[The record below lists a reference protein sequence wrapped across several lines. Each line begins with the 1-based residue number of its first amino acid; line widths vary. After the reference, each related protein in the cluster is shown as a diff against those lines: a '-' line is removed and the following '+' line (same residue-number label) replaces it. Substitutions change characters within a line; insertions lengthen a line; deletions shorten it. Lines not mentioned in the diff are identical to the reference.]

1 MSQTLVPAI
10 PAVTQDNLLDVAR
23 SVKNILDVREGKIG
37 DPLDANVT
45 FRDLLTSGLAKEQ
58 TGYSFANR
66 KTISPVLSWYAD
78 ADGYDPT
85 TDLLP
90 PPAPTGL
97 TAASG
102 MTTIQLQWDN
112 PTYRNHA
119 YTEVWRAASNAL
131 GSAVRIGTTNFNLYS
146 DAVGKT
152 SQTYYYWV
160 RHVTQADVSS
170 PYNATSGV
178 VGSTGLVGNADL
190 TDLIVTAAKLADG
203 AVTSGKIGTSAV
215 TSAKLADLAVEAAKL
230 ADSAVT
236 ATKIANLAVG
246 TAAISDAA
254 ITSAKIGALA
264 VGNAAIQNGAIT
276 NAKIGDLAVDSAKI
290 ADAAIVTAKIAD
302 LSVSSGKIIDASIT
316 TAKIGALAVTTAK
329 IADGN
334 ITTAKI
340 ADANIT
346 TAKIADANITSAKI
360 ADANITTAKIADG
373 NITNAKIGDTI
384 QSNNFSSGSAGWR
397 ILKDGSAE
405 FNGPVISRNIVVASG
420 TASLWNVR
428 TYLGG
433 TIDINGVTWHDQG
446 YAWIDTGFTTE
457 AWKATNSALVFTA
470 GVNDGVTVWQ
480 SPPPAYSI
488 NYVWFSVQVVE
499 IGYQWRWTG
508 GPQVQVLIRLLVRP
522 FDNLQSFML
531 NNGGVGGIDW
541 KLYRVT

>member
-10 PAVTQDNLLDVAR
+10 PSVTQDNLLDVAR

-58 TGYSFANR
+58 VGYNFANR
-66 KTISPVLSWYAD
+66 NTISPVLSWYAD
-78 ADGYDPT
+78 DNGYDPT

-97 TAASG
+97 SAASG

-119 YTEVWRAASNAL
+119 YTEVWRAASNSL

-152 SQTYYYWV
+152 SQTYYYWI
-160 RHVTQADVSS
+160 RHVTQADVSG

-215 TSAKLADLAVEAAKL
+215 TSAKLADLSVEAAKL
-230 ADSAVT
+230 ADSSVT

-254 ITSAKIGALA
+254 ITSAKIAALA
-264 VGNAAIQNGAIT
+264 VGNAAIANGAIT

-302 LSVSSGKIIDASIT
+302 LSVSSGKIIDAAIT
-316 TAKIGALAVTTAK
+316 NAKIGAAA
-329 IADGN
+329 

-340 ADANIT
+340 ADAAIT
-346 TAKIADANITSAKI
+346 AAKIGDAEITSAKI
-360 ADANITTAKIADG
+360 ASAAITAAKIADATITAAKIG
-373 NITNAKIGDTI
+373 DGEVTNAKIGNTI
-384 QSNNFSSGSAGWR
+384 QSTNFVSGSTGWR
-397 ILKDGSAE
+397 IEKAGSAE
-405 FNGPVISRNIVVASG
+405 FNGVVLSRQLQVDSG
-420 TASLWNVR
+420 TYSGYVNTTAGASLDVR
-428 TYLGG
+428 ATFYVETNTDSVAWSGTDKTYMALVSLSGA
-433 TIDINGVTWHDQG
+433 TV
-446 YAWIDTGFTTE
+446 YA
-457 AWKATNSALVFTA
+457 NSAD
-470 GVNDGVTVWQ
+470 VNSRPEMIQWGMSAEVIPITRWSGAARIFLKITV
-480 SPPPAYSI
+480 Y
-488 NYVWFSVQVVE
+488 
-499 IGYQWRWTG
+499 G
-508 GPQVQVLIRLLVRP
+508 RLTI
-522 FDNLQSFML
+522 S
-531 NNGGVGGIDW
+531 VGGDFNW
-541 KLYRVT
+541 YLFKVT

>member
-178 VGSTGLVGNADL
+178 VGSTGLVGGADL
-190 TDLIVTAAKLADG
+190 SDLIITAAKLATD
-203 AVTSGKIGTSAV
+203 AVESGKIKDAAV
-215 TSAKLADLAVEAAKL
+215 T
-230 ADSAVT
+230 T
-236 ATKIANLAVG
+236 TKIANLAVG
-246 TAAISDAA
+246 
-254 ITSAKIGALA
+254 
-264 VGNAAIQNGAIT
+264 NAAIANGAIT

-290 ADAAIVTAKIAD
+290 ADASIVTAKIAD

-531 NNGGVGGIDW
+531 NNGAGVGGIDW
-541 KLYRVT
+541 KLYKVT